1 MIAIVGAGLGGL
13 MLARILHVNGVE
25 TTVYELDA
33 SADARTQG
41 GMLDIH
47 EDSGQVALR
56 AAGLYDGFERL
67 VHPGG
72 EAMRIYDRY
81 AVLRHEDKGGS
92 GRPEVHR
99 RDLRNLLLDSLPAGT
114 IRWGAKVTPDLAD
127 GAPDGAAR
135 LTLADGAPDG
145 AARLTL
151 ADGSVV
157 AADLVVG
164 ADGAWS
170 KVRPLVSPALP
181 AYEGLSFVE
190 LDLIGEHRD
199 AADLIGD
206 GMMFAL
212 GNNKGFL
219 AHREPDRLHVYVALR
234 LPEGEAPTGK
244 DALLAEFAGWD
255 ERFLDLIRAA
265 DGALVPRPIH
275 ALPIGHHWPRVPGI
289 TLLGDAAHLMSP
301 FAGEGANLAL
311 LDAADLA
318 KALLERRDDTEAA
331 LTQYEKDLFPRSE
344 EAAAG
349 SAANMD
355 LLFAPDAPSGAV
367 DFFAQLAG
375 DQQT

>member
-1 MIAIVGAGLGGL
+1 MIAIVGAGLSGL

-25 TTVYELDA
+25 STVFELDG

-47 EDSGQVALR
+47 EDSGQIALC

-81 AVLRHEDKGGS
+81 AVLRHEDKGEG

-99 RDLRNLLLDSLPAGT
+99 RDLRNLLIESLPPGT
-114 IRWGAKVTPDLAD
+114 IRWGSKVTEVA
-127 GAPDGAAR
+127 GGNGGR
-135 LTLADGAPDG
+135 LTLADG
-145 AARLTL
+145 T
-151 ADGSVV
+151 VV
-157 AADLVVG
+157 TADLVVG

-181 AYEGLSFVE
+181 KYEGLSFVE
-190 LDLIGEHRD
+190 LDLIGEHRE
-199 AADLIGD
+199 AADLIGA

-212 GNNKGFL
+212 GNNRGFL

-234 LPEGEAPTGK
+234 LPEGQAPTGK
-244 DALLAEFAGWD
+244 DELLAEFDGWD
-255 ERFLDLIRAA
+255 DRFLDLIRSA
-265 DGALVPRPIH
+265 DGPLVPRPIH
-275 ALPIGHHWPRVPGI
+275 ALPIGHHWSRVPGV

-318 KALLERRDDTEAA
+318 AALLEHRGDIEAA
-331 LTQYEKDLFPRSE
+331 LTQYEQLLFPRSE
-344 EAAAG
+344 EEAAG

-355 LLFAPDAPSGAV
+355 LLFAPDAPDGAV
-367 DFFAQLAG
+367 DFFQHLA
-375 DQQT
+375 D